1 MFKKLNLALREAP
14 HLNQTKLRPDLSCDF
29 ITAAWREYL
38 TSDRVDIIQYEM
50 QGEVEEVQ

>member
-50 QGEVEEVQ
+50 QGEVEEAQ